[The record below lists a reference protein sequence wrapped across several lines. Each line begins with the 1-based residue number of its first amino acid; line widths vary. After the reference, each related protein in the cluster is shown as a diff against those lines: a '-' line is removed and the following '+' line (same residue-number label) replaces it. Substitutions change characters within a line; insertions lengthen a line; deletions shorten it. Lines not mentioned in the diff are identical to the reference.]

1 MDIKLGYLV
10 IRYLYLDL
18 AAPNAIGLV
27 GRGQKKGGFG
37 SCDILSL
44 TNLYSRLS
52 ELFSQPCP
60 EFWTFVFLSVLS
72 NVIKNLAMLVSQEPL
87 PLVYRITL
95 DIRPGSSS
103 LNFPQVMSDHPG
115 LTSARILLG
124 WFSQKSPLPSIIS
137 HPLIPDPVLWLSVF
151 TFPCY
156 IWSWSNLSLPP
167 SLSLT
172 TSNYCWSLNPS

>member
-1 MDIKLGYLV
+1 MLLGWWGEVRRGEDLVPVIK
-10 IRYLYLDL
+10 
-18 AAPNAIGLV
+18 
-27 GRGQKKGGFG
+27 
-37 SCDILSL
+37 ILSL
-44 TNLYSRLS
+44 TNLYSRFS

-60 EFWTFVFLSVLS
+60 EFWTFMFLSVLS

-87 PLVYRITL
+87 PLIYMITL
-95 DIRPGSSS
+95 DIPPGSSS

-137 HPLIPDPVLWLSVF
+137 HPLIPDPVPWLSVF

-167 SLSLT
+167 SLSLQAT
-172 TSNYCWSLNPS
+172 IGGPYTQHNCDPE